1 MNEQIIPVSGN
12 QKIAFQ
18 CQRCSACCRHVENK
32 VMLEPYDVYQLAL
45 HFQSEGQS
53 LKPEDICAQY
63 APHAAG
69 TVFSDFSAERRGRR
83 STLHF
88 PKRESL
94 QRLCTSAARLP
105 TVPIHSGCR
114 AAR

>member
-45 HFQSEGQS
+45 HFQCEGAIRQAGRY
-53 LKPEDICAQY
+53 LRTIC

-69 TVFSDFSAERRGRR
+69 TVFPDFPAEHRR
-83 STLHF
+83 
-88 PKRESL
+88 
-94 QRLCTSAARLP
+94 
-105 TVPIHSGCR
+105 
-114 AAR
+114 